1 MSEGYKVVDRKDG
14 TIMGTYS
21 TLKGAHKKKDKLDNE
36 YGGYRY
42 GVDKA
47 SNRGIIKAPKKRHG

>member
-1 MSEGYKVVDRKDG
+1 MPYKVIDRKDG
-14 TIMGTYS
+14 TVMGTYS
-21 TLKGAHKKKDKLDNE
+21 TLKRALNKKDKLDNE

-47 SNRGIIKAPKKRHG
+47 KAPKKNSTNKSKLKIT

>member
-1 MSEGYKVVDRKDG
+1 MSDKYKVIDRKDG
-14 TIMGTYS
+14 TVMGTYS
-21 TLKGAHKKKDKLDNE
+21 TLKGAYKKKDKLDNE

-47 SNRGIIKAPKKRHG
+47 DRGITKAPKKHYG

>member
-1 MSEGYKVVDRKDG
+1 MSDKYKVVDRKDG
-14 TIMGTYS
+14 TVMGTYK
-21 TLKGAHKKKDKLDNE
+21 TLKRAHTKKDQLDNE

-47 SNRGIIKAPKKRHG
+47 DRGITNASKKRHG